1 MPTKIDKQ
9 QQKSQNIQRDIE
21 RERERGGENVTQR
34 KKKQT
39 SRTIKKGFFYVRTK
53 CDLGNAN
60 CIYTFCFLTIINV
73 IKMYLH
79 SLSW

>member
-9 QQKSQNIQRDIE
+9 QQNSQNIQREI
-21 RERERGGENVTQR
+21 ERERGGKNVTQR

-60 CIYTFCFLTIINV
+60 CIYTFCFF
-73 IKMYLH
+73 
-79 SLSW
+79 